1 MTASPPGTR
10 IFDPH
15 QPTPALP
22 SRLAV
27 VGAGVAACTLAA
39 RLGRGGASPEA
50 ISLWETGRG
59 PGGRASTRRSRR
71 DPTLV
76 IDHGAPFFNLTAAPL
91 PRVLPELLQGGWVE
105 PWRHRVAILNGAGEL
120 GPPGADDP
128 LLAGPCFRGQ
138 GGMENLCQGLLV
150 QAGEGLRTN
159 FDTLV
164 RHIDRHQDRW
174 LLKNAD
180 DVILTEAEQLV
191 LTGTLL
197 AHPRSRLT
205 FGWPVPPLQVLA
217 ERLQDPGL
225 NHALAAIAALRFE
238 ARSTLLLRLAPG
250 EAGPWLDLPFRLL
263 AFDPSAQQRWGLW
276 RLSCQPLPDGQ
287 CVVVVH
293 SSATFAAEHLGVYG
307 SRSSMARQLGL
318 APSPEQEQQVIQ
330 ALADGLDEVMAPWL
344 PPKPSERGERQ
355 LMRWGAAFPLPPGL
369 PRELA
374 WNDDLKLGFCGDFM
388 EGVGFGRVEG
398 AMRSA
403 EDLAARLL
411 GSPPP

>member
-1 MTASPPGTR
+1 M
-10 IFDPH
+10 D
-15 QPTPALP
+15 
-22 SRLAV
+22 
-27 VGAGVAACTLAA
+27 
-39 RLGRGGASPEA
+39 
-50 ISLWETGRG
+50 
-59 PGGRASTRRSRR
+59 
-71 DPTLV
+71 
-76 IDHGAPFFNLTAAPL
+76 NLCK
-91 PRVLPELLQGGWVE
+91 G
-105 PWRHRVAILNGAGEL
+105 
-120 GPPGADDP
+120 
-128 LLAGPCFRGQ
+128 LLAQTGD
-138 GGMENLCQGLLV
+138 
-150 QAGEGLRTN
+150 GLRTN

-164 RHIDRHQDRW
+164 RHIDRQQDRW

-180 DVILTEAEQLV
+180 GVILTEAEQLV

-197 AHPRSRLT
+197 AHPRSRFT

-238 ARSTLLLRLAPG
+238 ARSTLLLRLAPA
-250 EAGPWLDLPFRLL
+250 EAGPWHDLPFRLL
-263 AFDPSAQQRWGLW
+263 AFDQSAQQRWGLW

-307 SRSSMARQLGL
+307 SRSAMARQLGL

-344 PPKPSERGERQ
+344 PLRPSEQGEKQ

-369 PRELA
+369 PRELG

-388 EGVGFGRVEG
+388 EGAGFGRVEG

-403 EDLAARLL
+403 EGLAARLL
-411 GSPPP
+411 GAPPS